1 MRRGKK
7 RLYIHIPFCIKRCH
21 YCDFV
26 SSVLKDKKDLSNYI
40 DYLSLELELYKDK
53 LKNDF
58 ITIYIG
64 GGTPSLFE
72 PHEIYALGELLFKYL
87 NPPEE
92 FTIEANP
99 ESITQD
105 KILTWRDI
113 GINRISLGVQSFD
126 DEILSFLGRPHT
138 ASDAIDAISILK
150 DYFDNVS
157 FDFIYGI
164 PGQKISAWHDTL
176 KKAITF
182 GPQHLSLYAL
192 SIEEDT
198 PFYEGYKRGKIHMM
212 DESLVVD
219 MYEFGVRF
227 LKENGYKRYEI
238 SNFSLPGKESIH
250 NMGYWT
256 YDEYLGIGVSA
267 SSFIEGVRYTNYSS
281 MTDYFKSLKNGI
293 YPIAYR
299 EKLSKEKMMGEYII
313 LRLRTDRG
321 LLIDEFID
329 IFGIDPLSIYK
340 DKFDY
345 FIDLGFMEHT
355 EYGYRLTDKG
365 VLVSN
370 QIFMEI
376 I

>member
-1 MRRGKK
+1 MKKGKK
-7 RLYIHIPFCIKRCH
+7 RLYIHIPFCIKRCN
-21 YCDFV
+21 YCGFV
-26 SSVLKDKKDLSNYI
+26 SSVLKDKRELSNYI
-40 DYLSLELELYKDK
+40 DYLSLEFELYKDR
-53 LKNDF
+53 LKDNI

-72 PHEIYALGELLFKYL
+72 PYEIYTLGELLFKYL
-87 NPPEE
+87 SLPGE

-99 ESITQD
+99 ESITRD
-105 KILTWRDI
+105 KVLAWRDI
-113 GINRISLGVQSFD
+113 GVNRVSLGVQSFD
-126 DEILSFLGRPHT
+126 DEVLSFLGRPHT
-138 ASDAIDAISILK
+138 AGDAVDAISILK
-150 DYFDNVS
+150 DYFDNIS

-164 PGQKISAWHDTL
+164 PNQDMSIWHKTL
-176 KKAITF
+176 KRAIAF

-192 SIEEDT
+192 SIENGT
-198 PFYEGYKRGKIHMM
+198 TFCKWYKRGKIHMM
-212 DESLVVD
+212 DEDLVVD
-219 MYEFGVRF
+219 MYEFGVHF

-238 SNFSLPGKESIH
+238 SNFSFPGKESIH

-256 YDEYLGIGVSA
+256 YDEYLGLGVSA
-267 SSFIEGVRYTNYSS
+267 SSFVEGIRYINYSS
-281 MTDYFKSLKNGI
+281 MTDYFKSLKNGA
-293 YPIAYR
+293 YPIAYS

-313 LRLRTDRG
+313 LRLRTNRG

-340 DKFDY
+340 DKFAY

-365 VLVSN
+365 ILVSN
-370 QIFMEI
+370 QIFVEI